1 MTFFLGI
8 DGGGTKTR
16 CLLGDED
23 SVLASGSAS
32 GCNIVRVG
40 EACARDSLAGAI
52 HEACVQAGVSP
63 QQIARTCAGIAGAG
77 DDGVASLV
85 QRLLIE
91 ILGGAIEVIG
101 DMEIALEDAFQ
112 GGPGIVVIAG
122 TGSIVYGKN
131 DRGEHTRCGGWGRI
145 VSDEGSGHWIGVE
158 AIRAALRAHDAGDHS
173 ALLRDLM
180 AELGAG
186 TVHDLVVRVNANPP
200 PDFATLFP
208 TVLAASEHGDPQAVS
223 VLERAGCELANTG
236 AIAVSKLFANNNAS
250 VATHGGVFTGSATV
264 KQAFAQ
270 HLRALCPQAL
280 VVETTID
287 PALGALQR
295 ARHEFGVWHKQ
306 DNR

>member
-1 MTFFLGI
+1 M
-8 DGGGTKTR
+8 
-16 CLLGDED
+16 
-23 SVLASGSAS
+23 
-32 GCNIVRVG
+32 RVG
-40 EACARDSLAGAI
+40 EACARDSLSAAI

-101 DMEIALEDAFQ
+101 DMEVALESAFA
-112 GGPGIVVIAG
+112 GGPGVVVIAG

-131 DRGEHTRCGGWGRI
+131 ERGEHTRCGGWGRM

-158 AIRAALRAHDAGDHS
+158 ALRAALRAHDDGERS
-173 ALLRDLM
+173 VLLLDLM
-180 AELGAG
+180 AALGAA
-186 TVHDLVVRVNANPP
+186 TVHDLVVRANANPP

-208 TVLAASEHGDPQAVS
+208 IVLAASEQGDSQAVN
-223 VLERAGCELANTG
+223 VLNRAGCELAKTA

-250 VATHGGVFTGSATV
+250 VATHGGVFTVSATV
-264 KQAFAQ
+264 KQAFAR
-270 HLRALCPQAL
+270 HLRVLCPQAL
-280 VVETTID
+280 VVETAID

>member
-1 MTFFLGI
+1 VTFFLGI

-40 EACARDSLAGAI
+40 EACARDALSGAI

-85 QRLLIE
+85 QRQLIE

-101 DMEIALEDAFQ
+101 DMEIALESAFA
-112 GGPGIVVIAG
+112 GGPGVVVIAG

-131 DRGEHTRCGGWGRI
+131 DQGEHTRAGGWGRM

-158 AIRAALRAHDAGDHS
+158 ALRAALRAHDAGENS

-180 AELGAG
+180 AALEAA
-186 TVHDLVVRVNANPP
+186 TVHDLVVRANANPA

-208 TVLAASEHGDPQAVS
+208 IVLAAAEQGDSQATN
-223 VLERAGCELANTG
+223 VLDRAGCELAKTA
-236 AIAVSKLFANNNAS
+236 AIVISKLFANHNAS
-250 VATHGGVFTGSATV
+250 VAVHGGVFAGSATV
-264 KQAFAQ
+264 KQAFAR
-270 HLRALCPQAL
+270 HLRVLCPRAL
-280 VVETTID
+280 VVDPTID

-295 ARHEFGVWHKQ
+295 ARREFGVWHKQ
-306 DNR
+306 DKR

>member
-1 MTFFLGI
+1 VTFFLGI

-16 CLLGDED
+16 CLLGDEN
-23 SVLASGSAS
+23 SVLASSSAG

-40 EACARDSLAGAI
+40 EACARDSLSGAI

-85 QRLLIE
+85 QRVLIE

-101 DMEIALEDAFQ
+101 DMEIALESAFA
-112 GGPGIVVIAG
+112 GGPGVVVVAG

-131 DRGEHTRCGGWGRI
+131 NRGEQARASGWGRM

-158 AIRAALRAHDAGDHS
+158 ALRAGLRAHDAGEHS
-173 ALLRDLM
+173 VLLRDLM
-180 AELGAG
+180 GALQAG

-208 TVLAASEHGDPQAVS
+208 IVLAAEEDGDPQAVK
-223 VLERAGCELANTG
+223 VLERAGRELAKPA
-236 AIAVSKLFANNNAS
+236 AIAVSKLFANDKAS
-250 VATHGGVFTGSATV
+250 VATHGGVFAGSATV
-264 KQAFAQ
+264 KRAFAE
-270 HLRALCPQAL
+270 HMRVLCPRATL
-280 VVETTID
+280 IEVPID

-306 DNR
+306 DGK

>member
-1 MTFFLGI
+1 VTFFLGI

-16 CLLGDED
+16 CLLGDEH
-23 SVLASGSAS
+23 SILASGSAG

-40 EACARDSLAGAI
+40 EACARDSLSGAI

-101 DMEIALEDAFQ
+101 DMEVALESAFA
-112 GGPGIVVIAG
+112 GGPGVVVIAG

-131 DRGEHTRCGGWGRI
+131 DRGEQTRAGGWGRM

-158 AIRAALRAHDAGDHS
+158 AVRAALRARDAGEDS
-173 ALLRDLM
+173 VLLLDLM
-180 AELGAG
+180 AALGAG
-186 TVHDLVVRVNANPP
+186 TVHDLVVRVNATPA
-200 PDFATLFP
+200 PDFAALFP
-208 TVLAASEHGDPQAVS
+208 IVLAAAEHGDPEALD
-223 VLERAGCELANTG
+223 VLNRAGCELAKTAAV
-236 AIAVSKLFANNNAS
+236 AISKLFGNDDAP
-250 VATHGGVFTGSATV
+250 VATHGGVFAGSATV

-270 HLRALCPQAL
+270 HLRALCPRAL
-280 VVETTID
+280 VIDTAID